1 MTTFSEIREDVE
13 SNRHIL
19 VSGHIVQL
27 FEYRQDKQERNNFIA
42 GIVLLAFFVVA
53 FYAAA
58 YIGG

>member
-1 MTTFSEIREDVE
+1 MTYSELREDVE

-19 VSGHIVQL
+19 VSGHVVRL
-27 FEYRQDKQERNNFIA
+27 FEYQQDKQERRDFIA
-42 GIVLLAFFVVA
+42 GLVLLAFLVVA